1 MKFKTSTPEELKS
14 WNPDDINGLGEEK
27 IHAVQDT
34 AEETAE
40 ARELRQEESPIQ
52 GLSFLRERS
61 QSQVY
66 ERYNRKLKETKAIGD
81 KIRGLTKLLKRKKA
95 HESEELRRAV
105 HSLKERV
112 LKTTFY
118 DSFFNDAVR
127 DTKLVYAL
135 DFDNSRQFHYEK
147 VPGELWSQFQEHI
160 DQSDRNFDRIVYF
173 GFKEVEKFNII
184 SKCPVPKELTPE
196 NHVKAEEIEAN
207 HALSNR
213 NIIDM
218 EELNRILFNYDNTQ
232 QSKIQKMLVIRA
244 LLVYKICLINEF
256 DADDEEIFPK
266 EIFSSSRMKV
276 YHKLYRKTLQPKT
289 TVKIMIENPF
299 LNEGLI
305 KGTAIDKQLS
315 YIKASLLC
323 LYVKNYLSIKFRK
336 EFTKGNDFS
345 MGTNGF
351 AISLVFMGISSALPE
366 FMTLMLESLE
376 VLLKPELYDE
386 VILKTIRE
394 QIANNYSSFD
404 TMTSLKLS
412 TFYLDLM
419 VDQLEIDYRTLSKQ
433 EMLKQWVYSVT
444 SSDLAEFYRTL
455 QSGNKLTLLFVGNI
469 DEDEALK
476 LTEKVKINLLK
487 DLTHEE
493 KEQSKEMNSK
503 ETINT
508 ILDNIL
514 MRFKDKVVHYMIRKP
529 DIDME
534 DNNNVYLTYFRAAKS
549 SVKVNII
556 SNIIAFWL
564 KNYVFDKLRNQMNLG
579 YVAHAS
585 TREYYYRTGIIILIQ
600 GENFRPA
607 DIEKDIE
614 ETVLEFIEQLKEKTD
629 QELDD
634 IKMLVVEKY
643 TEFSNSLSD
652 VTSKEW
658 EFIESAYI
666 LGEKTDYEKVAI
678 DITKEDIL
686 DFAMQTFIHRQKR
699 ITVELFAHGLTE
711 DEHRFQLL
719 PENSLGG
726 LEYEIRNLDEVMRIR
741 DNSVEYFERKLK
753 MN

>member
-1 MKFKTSTPEELKS
+1 
-14 WNPDDINGLGEEK
+14 
-27 IHAVQDT
+27 
-34 AEETAE
+34 
-40 ARELRQEESPIQ
+40 
-52 GLSFLRERS
+52 
-61 QSQVY
+61 
-66 ERYNRKLKETKAIGD
+66 
-81 KIRGLTKLLKRKKA
+81 
-95 HESEELRRAV
+95 
-105 HSLKERV
+105 
-112 LKTTFY
+112 
-118 DSFFNDAVR
+118 
-127 DTKLVYAL
+127 
-135 DFDNSRQFHYEK
+135 
-147 VPGELWSQFQEHI
+147 VPNELWSQFKDHI

-173 GFKEVEKFNII
+173 GFKEVEQFDLITN
-184 SKCPVPKELTPE
+184 CQVPSELTPE
-196 NHVKAEEIEAN
+196 KHIKAKEMEAN
-207 HALSNR
+207 HTMANR
-213 NIIDM
+213 NVIDM
-218 EELNRILFNYDNTQ
+218 EELNRILFNSENTQ
-232 QSKIQKMLVIRA
+232 QAKIQKMLVIRA

-351 AISLVFMGISSALPE
+351 AISMVFMGISSALPD
-366 FMTLMLESLE
+366 FMNLMLESLE

-386 VILKTIRE
+386 IILETIRQ

-444 SSDLAEFYRTL
+444 SSDLANFYHTL
-455 QSGNKLTLLFVGNI
+455 QSGNKLTILFVGNI

-476 LTEKVKINLLK
+476 LTEKAKVNLLK
-487 DLTHEE
+487 DLTSEE
-493 KEQSKEMNSK
+493 KEESKEINSK

-514 MRFKDKVVHYMIRKP
+514 MRFKNKTVHYMIRKP

-534 DNNNVYLTYFRAAKS
+534 DNNNVYLTYFRAARS

-585 TREYYYRTGIIILIQ
+585 TREYYYRTGIIILVQ

-614 ETVLEFIEQLKEKTD
+614 ETVLEFIEQLKEKSE

-666 LGEKTDYEKVAI
+666 LGEKTDYEKVAMN
-678 DITKEDIL
+678 ITKEDVL
-686 DFAMQTFIHRQKR
+686 EFAMQTFIHKQKR

-719 PENSLGG
+719 PEDALGG
-726 LEYEIRNLDEVMRIR
+726 LEYEIRNLDEVMKIR
-741 DNSVEYFERKLK
+741 DHSVEYFERKLK